1 MPCEIKDS
9 SLPEENGIYG
19 LRIRKENSNRIME
32 NTLMS
37 SLLLTAAGTAAAQ
50 NKAENAKQADVQ
62 ADKPP
67 HRPYRCRPTPGRC
80 HELHGKSCSSYP
92 QHGCT
97 GARWNSLHERLL
109 LHTEQH
115 AGTRRAAHRILA
127 LASRY
132 AGLRPVGSCYRYEM
146 PAMLKELGYF
156 TFGIGKMHWFPQ
168 KACTVSTARWWTRA
182 DVWRVTIS

>member
-32 NTLMS
+32 KYTLWS

-62 ADKPP
+62 ADKPHIVLIVADQ
-67 HRPYRCRPTPGRC
+67 HRGDAMNCMGNHAVVTP
-80 HELHGKSCSSYP
+80 
-92 QHGCT
+92 
-97 GARWNSLHERLL
+97 NMD
-109 LHTEQH
+109 
-115 AGTRRAAHRILA
+115 A
-127 LASRY
+127 LAQDGTLFMNGYSSTPSSTPAR
-132 AGLRPVGSCYRYEM
+132 AGLLTGFSPWHHGMLGYGRVGSCYRYEM

-156 TFGIGKMHWFPQ
+156 TFGIGKMHWFPRH
-168 KACTVSTARWWTRA
+168 AGGRERTCGE
-182 DVWRVTIS
+182 